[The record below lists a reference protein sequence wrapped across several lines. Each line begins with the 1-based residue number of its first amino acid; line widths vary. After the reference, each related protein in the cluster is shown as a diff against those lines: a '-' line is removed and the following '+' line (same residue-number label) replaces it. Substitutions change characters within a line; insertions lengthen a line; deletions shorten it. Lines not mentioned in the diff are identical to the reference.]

1 MTEAERIKELEA
13 ALAKANEPQWFFG
26 HAGAPYLS
34 LDKAVAA
41 LVDPYRGPLT
51 QLVEVKT
58 ARPAQTLWGV
68 ARILTEELDKARG
81 CKDPWVFTPCATEA
95 EARALL
101 KEGDND

>member
-13 ALAKANEPQWFFG
+13 ALAKANEPEWFFG

-81 CKDPWVFTPCATEA
+81 CKDPWVFTTCATEA

-101 KEGDND
+101 KESDQ